1 MIFNRTHLFK
11 LGKAP
16 LKRKL
21 IITYIIMTVIPMGIL
36 GYIIYTQNT
45 KAIEEQVGEYIPRL
59 LNQANKNIEN
69 ELNLLNDLPNA
80 IYNSK
85 EIMSIL
91 RSTPYKEKSAFLQ
104 EQYKVESFLSNN
116 YLNSNQSDILAAF
129 LITNNGNY
137 ISTKTAF
144 KGMDL
149 NDSILPFGEI
159 HDSAGEMPIILPNKT
174 NLVFEKDIPFI
185 LVVNELTDFENRES
199 LGSLIFAVDVTFIEK
214 ILNDIDKEERATMW
228 LMDENGYIIYHPNK
242 SLIGQIDGGLV
253 DYPLVNGSFRTMEHG
268 NENILYSMNQ
278 SISRHW
284 KLAHSIP
291 MKYLTE
297 RTDIVKNYTLSI
309 FLILAIISTV
319 ISIYIAW
326 SVTKPIKHLGKVM
339 KEVENGNLHVTITP
353 TNTDEVGQLAES
365 FRSML
370 EQLRILIQK
379 NYEIEL
385 QQRNAQIYALQSQIN
400 PHFMYNTLE
409 TIGAVIEEE
418 ETETAVDMVEILGQ
432 MLRYSLSSSGKL
444 VPLQTEL
451 THIKNYLRL
460 QKIRFEDRVHYEII
474 GEEMIGIYYSPK
486 FIVQPI
492 IENTFKYGM
501 KQRKVLRIYIVVLV
515 EDELLKII
523 IKDNGPGIDKEKL
536 QTIQKNLEK
545 QDYFTRESGV
555 GLTNVHARIT
565 MLFTNTYGI
574 SIESTESIGTEVTIL
589 LPLITNPNFVCE
601 KRLKEEG
608 ENGEVESNRCR

>member
-1 MIFNRTHLFK
+1 MIFRRTHLFK
-11 LGKAP
+11 LGQAP

-21 IITYIIMTVIPMGIL
+21 IITYMIMTVIPMGIL
-36 GYIIYTQNT
+36 GYITYTQNT

-69 ELNLLNDLPNA
+69 ELNLLNDLPHA

-104 EQYKVESFLSNN
+104 EKYTVESFLSNN
-116 YLNSNQSDILAAF
+116 YLNSNHSDILAAF

-137 ISTKTAF
+137 ISTKTPF
-144 KGMDL
+144 KGMNFD
-149 NDSILPFGEI
+149 DSILPFGEI
-159 HDSAGEMPIILPNKT
+159 HDLAGDTPIILPNKT
-174 NLVFEKDIPFI
+174 NLTFEKDIPFI
-185 LVVNELTDFENRES
+185 LLVKELTDFENRES
-199 LGSLIFAVDVTFIEK
+199 LGSLIIAVDVEFIEK

-228 LMDENGYIIYHPNK
+228 LMDENGYIIYHPDK

-253 DYPLVNGSFRTMEHG
+253 DYPLVNGSFRTMEQTK
-268 NENILYSMNQ
+268 ENVLYSMNQ
-278 SISRHW
+278 STTKHW
-284 KLAHSIP
+284 ILAHSIP

-309 FLILAIISTV
+309 FLILMIISTI
-319 ISIYIAW
+319 ISIFIAW

-339 KEVENGNLHVTITP
+339 KEVEDGNLHVNITP
-353 TNTDEVGQLAES
+353 INKDEVGQLAES
-365 FRSML
+365 FQSML

-418 ETETAVDMVEILGQ
+418 DSETAVDMVGILGQ
-432 MLRYSLSSSGKL
+432 MLRYSLSSSESL

-451 THIKNYLRL
+451 IHIKNYLRL
-460 QKIRFEDRVHYEII
+460 QKIRFEDRVHYEMD
-474 GEEMIGIYYSPK
+474 GEEQIPLYYSPK
-486 FIVQPI
+486 FIIQPI

-501 KQRKVLRIYIVVLV
+501 KQRKVLKISITILV
-515 EDELLKII
+515 EDEKLKII

-536 QTIQKNLEK
+536 QSIQKNLDK

-555 GLTNVHARIT
+555 GLTNVHARIK
-565 MLFTNTYGI
+565 MLFTNKYGI
-574 SIESTESIGTEVTIL
+574 TIESVESMGTTVTIF
-589 LPLITNPNFVCE
+589 LPLITDPCIVCE
-601 KRLKEEG
+601 K
-608 ENGEVESNRCR
+608 

>member
-1 MIFNRTHLFK
+1 MIFKRIQLFK
-11 LGKAP
+11 LGQAP

-21 IITYIIMTVIPMGIL
+21 IITYMIMTVIPMGIL
-36 GYIIYTQNT
+36 GYITYTQNT

-69 ELNLLNDLPNA
+69 ELILLNDLPNA

-104 EQYKVESFLSNN
+104 EQYTVESFLSNN

-137 ISTKTAF
+137 ISTKTPF
-144 KGMDL
+144 KGMDFE
-149 NDSILPFGEI
+149 DSILPFGEI
-159 HDSAGEMPIILPNKT
+159 HDLAGEMPIILPNKT
-174 NLVFEKDIPFI
+174 TLTFEKNIPFI

-214 ILNDIDKEERATMW
+214 ILNDIDKEERANIW
-228 LMDENGYIIYHPNK
+228 LMDEDGYIIYHPDK
-242 SLIGQIDGGLV
+242 TLIGQIDGGLV
-253 DYPLVNGSFRTMEHG
+253 DYPLVNGSFRTTEYAK
-268 NENILYSMNQ
+268 ENVLYSMNQ
-278 SISRHW
+278 STNKHW
-284 KLAHSIP
+284 ILAHSIP

-309 FLILAIISTV
+309 FFILTIVSTIIS
-319 ISIYIAW
+319 IFIAW

-339 KEVENGNLHVTITP
+339 KEVEDGNLHVTITP
-353 TNTDEVGQLAES
+353 TNKDEVGQLAES

-418 ETETAVDMVEILGQ
+418 DPETAVDMVGILGQ
-432 MLRYSLSSSGKL
+432 MLRYSLSSSENL

-460 QKIRFEDRVHYEII
+460 QKIRFEDRVNYEMV
-474 GEEMIGIYYSPK
+474 GEDQIPLYYSPK
-486 FIVQPI
+486 FIIQPI

-501 KQRKVLRIYIVVLV
+501 KLRKVLIISIAILV
-515 EDELLKII
+515 EDGKLKIV
-523 IKDNGPGIDKEKL
+523 IKDNGPRIEEEKL
-536 QTIQKNLEK
+536 QSIQKNLNK

-555 GLTNVHARIT
+555 GLTNVHARIK
-565 MLFTNTYGI
+565 MLFSDKYGI
-574 SIESTESIGTEVTIL
+574 TIESKQSIGTTVTIL
-589 LPLITNPNFVCE
+589 LPLIQDPCIVYEN
-601 KRLKEEG
+601 RLEG
-608 ENGEVESNRCR
+608 GRENGEN